1 MQFTLIV
8 PARVE
13 TALTGFVGAGARD
26 YRGKSW
32 RADLYAGEVPRLSCD
47 GKPVSLESAPRHA
60 IELARAALAA
70 FQPVKGG
77 D

>member
-8 PARVE
+8 PPRVE
-13 TALTGFVGAGARD
+13 TALTGFVGAGSRD
-26 YRGKSW
+26 YRGKIW
-32 RADLYAGEVPRLSCD
+32 RADLYAGESVRLSCN

-60 IELARAALAA
+60 IELARAALQA

-77 D
+77 N